1 MNESLLLF
9 GIGIN
14 KFKVSNWQDK
24 KPKLLELID
33 FNDTK
38 VQSCQSDYFKYQSRA
53 PYLESFV
60 TILAEDL
67 DNLVNTFTEELQESY
82 HGECPVQNIE
92 TWELWAQR
100 YTLGQYHGAH
110 NHGLSLIHI

>member
-38 VQSCQSDYFKYQSRA
+38 VQSSIRLFKINH
-53 PYLESFV
+53 
-60 TILAEDL
+60 TIFGKFC
-67 DNLVNTFTEELQESY
+67 DNFTEDW
-82 HGECPVQNIE
+82 I
-92 TWELWAQR
+92 
-100 YTLGQYHGAH
+100 
-110 NHGLSLIHI
+110 I

>member
-33 FNDTK
+33 FEDTK
-38 VQSCQSDYFKYQSRA
+38 VLSCQSDYFKHQSRA
-53 PYLESFV
+53 IFGKFC
-60 TILAEDL
+60 
-67 DNLVNTFTEELQESY
+67 DNF
-82 HGECPVQNIE
+82 GG
-92 TWELWAQR
+92 R
-100 YTLGQYHGAH
+100 FG
-110 NHGLSLIHI
+110 

>member
-14 KFKVSNWQDK
+14 KFKVTNWQDK
-24 KPKLLELID
+24 KSKLLELID
-33 FNDTK
+33 FDGTT
-38 VQSCQSDYFKYQSRA
+38 VQSCESDYFKYQARA
-53 PYLESFV
+53 PYIDSFA

-67 DNLVNTFTEELQESY
+67 DNLVNTFTEELQERY
-82 HGECPVQNIE
+82 RGECPVQNIE

-100 YTLGQYHGAH
+100 YKLGQYHGAR
-110 NHGLSLIHI
+110 S